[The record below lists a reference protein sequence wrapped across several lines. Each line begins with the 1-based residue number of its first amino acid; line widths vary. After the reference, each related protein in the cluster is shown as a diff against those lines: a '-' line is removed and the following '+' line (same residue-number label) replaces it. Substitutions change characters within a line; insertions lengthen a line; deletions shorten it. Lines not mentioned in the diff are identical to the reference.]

1 MTVMRRIPLILLF
14 LISLPSL
21 AQERYALLIGIG
33 QYPDE
38 YGWPMIHGD
47 NDVAIIRSLLL
58 EQGFREENIAILT
71 NGGATKAGIMTALGE
86 LRNQTGQGDV
96 VYIHFSG
103 HGQQVTDLDG
113 DEPDHYDEAWVPFDA
128 RKKYEAG
135 VYEGENHLLDDEL
148 NIFLN
153 GLRSKVGTQGKIVL
167 VADACHS
174 GSGSRGLSLEEEE
187 FVRGT
192 NEKFVIPGV
201 SSNVIKKEATVYW
214 LCVGACKPFQTN
226 YEHKAADGVYY
237 GSLSYVIANGTID
250 LVASDYRDVINLWK
264 AALVEIT
271 RYPQDLDDE
280 GRPSRR
286 SNMLF

>member
-1 MTVMRRIPLILLF
+1 MKNVFLSVLCILLP
-14 LISLPSL
+14 IIGG

-33 QYPDE
+33 QYSQDS
-38 YGWPMIHGD
+38 GWPVIHGD
-47 NDVAIIRSLLL
+47 NDVSIIKPLLF
-58 EQGFREENIAILT
+58 EQGFKDDNVAVLV
-71 NGGATKAGIMTALGE
+71 NSSATKAAIMSALEE
-86 LRNQTGQGDV
+86 LRRRVDQGDV

-113 DEPDHYDEAWVPFDA
+113 DESDHYDEAWIPYDA

-135 VYEGENHLLDDEL
+135 VYEGGNHILDDEL
-148 NIFLN
+148 NLYLN
-153 GLRSKVGTQGKIVL
+153 GLRSKVGARGKIVL

-174 GSGSRGLSLEEEE
+174 GSGSRGFSEDEDV

-192 NEKFVIPGV
+192 NEKFKIPGGG
-201 SSNVIKKEATVYW
+201 SNVIKKESPVYW
-214 LCVGACKPFQTN
+214 LYVGACKPYQTN
-226 YEHKAADGVYY
+226 YEHKATDGTYY
-237 GSLSYVIANGTID
+237 GSLSYVIANGKTD
-250 LVASDYRDVINLWK
+250 LVNSDYRDVINLWK